1 MEEQNLQQ
9 ALVALDTVCAMF
21 DDRDWRYD
29 KDVEN
34 LEVRCK
40 ATGDDLPIDIRF
52 KVDAKREVVMFLS
65 SLNFNVPEEKRAELS
80 VATNII
86 NNAIVAGSFD
96 YSYQDGTIAFR
107 LVNSYCD
114 SLISKEV
121 YDYMLVVGCQTVD
134 EYNDKLLMICKGV
147 MSLEDLSKFIGEE

>member
-21 DDRDWRYD
+21 DDRDWHYD

-121 YDYMLVVGCQTVD
+121 YDYMLVIGCQTVD

>member
-9 ALVALDTVCAMF
+9 ARVALDTVCAMF
-21 DDRDWRYD
+21 DDRDWRYE

-96 YSYQDGTIAFR
+96 YSYQNGTIAFR